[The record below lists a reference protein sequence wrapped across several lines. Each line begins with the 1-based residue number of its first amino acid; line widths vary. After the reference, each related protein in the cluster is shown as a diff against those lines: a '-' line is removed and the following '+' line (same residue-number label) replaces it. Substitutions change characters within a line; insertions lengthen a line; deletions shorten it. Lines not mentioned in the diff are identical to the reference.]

1 MEEYKIPTQNST
13 QQIGQYLHT
22 LVDTH
27 GKSNWEKV
35 AMGMKVMFPHMRW
48 AAEMYKEKWLEANDQ
63 SAFKHPWTEQE
74 ELDILIGYRRYQNKW
89 SSISQALNKRDNNT
103 IKNRFYS
110 ILRKI
115 INKIKRN
122 DLSCNSKLE
131 LLEALYMI
139 SLIEQCLQNPLSP
152 AELRKKRGKNY
163 LYSLLKLIK
172 PEDIKKYKDDLQRL
186 NGGNATLEK
195 LWKEFDKEGE
205 DTKQKADPV
214 ISNDKLPCLNELNMC
229 NEQKYTLPPPN
240 RLADSEK
247 LTSEEK
253 AFIFF
258 QVFQSKIRYIPDAAQ
273 PKPFEV
279 LFYSPLSMKDGQ
291 PTPMAN
297 FEESEK
303 PARTNRKK
311 IE

>member
-1 MEEYKIPTQNST
+1 MEENKISTQNPN
-13 QQIGQYLHT
+13 QQIDQFLHT

-27 GKSNWEKV
+27 GKSCWEKV
-35 AMGMKVMFPHMRW
+35 AREMKNTFPHMRW
-48 AAEMYKEKWLEANDQ
+48 SAESCRQKWLEANDQ
-63 SAFKHPWTEQE
+63 SVFKHPWTEQE
-74 ELDILIGYRRYQNKW
+74 EIDMLIGYRRYQNKW

-110 ILRKI
+110 ILRKV

-122 DLSCNSKLE
+122 DLSCSSKLE

-139 SLIEQCLQNPLSP
+139 SLIEQCLQNPLSS

-172 PEDIKKYKDDLQRL
+172 PEDIKKYKEDLQRQ
-186 NGGNATLEK
+186 NGDEATLEK

-205 DTKQKADPV
+205 SVEQRASPA
-214 ISNDKLPCLNELNMC
+214 ISQDKFPCMDELSMC
-229 NEQKYTLPPPN
+229 NGRKCTLPSPN
-240 RLADSEK
+240 RLTHSEK
-247 LTSEEK
+247 LTNEEK

-258 QVFQSKIRYIPDAAQ
+258 QVFRSKIHCVPDAAQ

-279 LFYSPLSMKDGQ
+279 SFCSPLSTKDVQ
-291 PTPMAN
+291 PTPVAC
-297 FEESEK
+297 FEEFGK
-303 PARTNRKK
+303 PPRTNRKGA
-311 IE
+311 E